1 VYFNGGAVLAGEIL
15 VLVVLT
21 TIVVT
26 DEDDPLSVNK

>member
-1 VYFNGGAVLAGEIL
+1 VFVGEIL

-21 TIVVT
+21 TVVVA